1 MGILSVK
8 DNNSEKANILSR
20 LKSVYGDDLICW
32 VVIASLLLVS
42 AITVILKLWLISLLL
57 IIICLIITVYTYLRI
72 ERIINNAWAEIKE
85 LQKLIKKKETYIS
98 DFSHRI
104 RTPLNNLPLINDLL
118 SELNVHDKQKEL
130 LETLISS
137 TNNMI
142 SALNELTMKSAGEVS
157 IEPRKNIR
165 FDLRKT
171 IDNTV
176 ELLEIEERGN
186 IIFDISWDNKIK
198 REYAGDPIAIKQI
211 FIDIFSLWS
220 SLPETEQPDVNIFI
234 NSKSQ
239 DKKTDDIEFIVEIE
253 SSPADKYI
261 TLNQELIDKSL
272 SGKIISLMGGQY
284 SCTKEGD
291 KTVFSFTLPLDN
303 VTEKDT
309 VTPVGEKIRHLDTVT
324 RKKKKLSD
332 ARVLLV
338 EDNITNQKIVTI
350 ALGSKVKSIDTAVN
364 GKEALDMFGTSNY
377 DIILMDIK
385 LPVMDGITVSKKI
398 REIEASTSKHTPIIA
413 ITANAMIGDKEK
425 CLSAGMNDY
434 LSKPFQPQKLLDMIS
449 KYVSGSETS

>member
-8 DNNSEKANILSR
+8 DNNSEKASILSCF
-20 LKSVYGDDLICW
+20 KSVYGDDLICW
-32 VVIASLLLVS
+32 VAIASLLVTS
-42 AITVILKLWLISLLL
+42 SITVILKLWFISLLL
-57 IIICLIITVYTYLRI
+57 IIISLIITVYTYFRI
-72 ERIINNAWAEIKE
+72 KRTINNARAEIKD
-85 LQKLIKKKETYIS
+85 LQNLIKKKESYIS

-118 SELNVHDKQKEL
+118 SELNVDDKQKEL

-165 FDLRKT
+165 FDLKKT
-171 IDNTV
+171 IENTV
-176 ELLEIEERGN
+176 ELLEIEEKGN
-186 IIFDISWDNKIK
+186 IIFEISWDNKIK

-220 SLPETEQPDVNIFI
+220 SLPETEQPDVNISI
-234 NSKSQ
+234 NSKSR
-239 DKKTDDIEFIVEIE
+239 DIKTDDIEFIVEIE

-272 SGKIISLMGGQY
+272 SGRIISLMGGQY
-284 SCTKEGD
+284 SCTKAGD
-291 KTVFSFTLPLDN
+291 KTVFSFILPLDN
-303 VTEKDT
+303 VTEKNT
-309 VTPVGEKIRHLDTVT
+309 LTPVGEKIRQLDTVI

-332 ARVLLV
+332 TRVLLV

-350 ALGSKVKSIDTAVN
+350 SLGSKVKSIDTAVS